1 MLKQLS
7 GELFPV
13 PPSYQ
18 VPGHLGHHGPVV
30 TTNTSDISDVI
41 YRYTRHLQHDGH
53 SRHIDSPTP
62 LSMVQA
68 PAGGTCRGHHYLT
81 PELPHC
87 TESMTE
93 YNYAGLINY
102 AYCMNFY
109 LCRKVPRYASISTLT
124 HFPVCTACGRGD
136 GSVQSNW
143 VLQTEGRVIGAS
155 CVLPK
160 IMEQST
166 HDGVPLS
173 FNQEPTSQALS
184 QTAAP
189 AQIQAMQTQ
198 PDAIG
203 QQAQT
208 AASPTLVSLVLR

>member
-1 MLKQLS
+1 M
-7 GELFPV
+7 
-13 PPSYQ
+13 
-18 VPGHLGHHGPVV
+18 
-30 TTNTSDISDVI
+30 
-41 YRYTRHLQHDGH
+41 
-53 SRHIDSPTP
+53 
-62 LSMVQA
+62 
-68 PAGGTCRGHHYLT
+68 T

>member
-1 MLKQLS
+1 MKYPDKHS
-7 GELFPV
+7 MGE
-13 PPSYQ
+13 
-18 VPGHLGHHGPVV
+18 GPI
-30 TTNTSDISDVI
+30 N
-41 YRYTRHLQHDGH
+41 DG
-53 SRHIDSPTP
+53 S
-62 LSMVQA
+62 
-68 PAGGTCRGHHYLT
+68 
-81 PELPHC
+81 
-87 TESMTE
+87 
-93 YNYAGLINY
+93 
-102 AYCMNFY
+102 
-109 LCRKVPRYASISTLT
+109 
-124 HFPVCTACGRGD
+124 HFHFRFCTACGRGD
-136 GSVQSNW
+136 GSVQSNR
-143 VLQTEGRVIGAS
+143 VLQTEGGSKALRVFL
-155 CVLPK
+155 LPK